1 MVAPSSDYERRLI
14 DNIQPIRYFF
24 LANVLHHAFE
34 LGIFAELE
42 RVPGASAGEI
52 AARLGL
58 DAERLRAT
66 LAYLRNENYLLEEDG
81 EWSLTAKGAGVA
93 QFAPWYQMC
102 VGGYAITFQQ
112 IGDVLRAGAGYATRD
127 SYQVGMGSTGLG
139 VTDTLPLAM
148 QLLDAG
154 AAKCD
159 TLVDLGCGDG
169 RFTIEI
175 LKRRPELRGIGVDPT
190 PASIERA
197 VRLRDE
203 SGLRD
208 RLEFVTATAADVP
221 ALDLPA
227 NGSGIAFLTAFV
239 LQEMLEQDGEGR
251 VEDLLRA
258 TFDAFPDAVWVVVEM
273 DYQPDSPLLGAHGL
287 ARAFYNPYF
296 LIHNITQQR
305 LKPRGWWISLFER
318 AGLEATAATTDPRV
332 DSTGL
337 EIGFLLSKPK

>member
-1 MVAPSSDYERRLI
+1 MTAPSSDYERRLI
-14 DNIQPIRYFF
+14 DSIQPIRYFF
-24 LANVLHHAFE
+24 LASVLHHAFQ
-34 LGIFAELE
+34 LGIFAELA
-42 RVPGASAGEI
+42 RDPGASAGQL

-58 DAERLRAT
+58 DADRLRAT
-66 LAYLRNENYLLEEDG
+66 LAYLRNENYLRDTDG
-81 EWSLTAKGAGVA
+81 GWTLTAKGTGVA

-112 IGDVLRAGAGYATRD
+112 IGDVLAAGAGYATRD

-148 QLLDAG
+148 QLLDAS
-154 AAKCD
+154 AASRH

-175 LKRRPELRGIGVDPT
+175 LKRHPELRGIGVDPT

-197 VRLRDE
+197 TRLRDE

-208 RLEFVTATAADVP
+208 RLEFITATAADVP
-221 ALDLPA
+221 KLDLPEA
-227 NGSGIAFLTAFV
+227 GSGIAFLTAFV
-239 LQEMLEQDGEGR
+239 LQEMLEQDGEQQ

-287 ARAFYNPYF
+287 AQAFYNPYF
-296 LIHNITQQR
+296 LIHNITEQR
-305 LKPRGWWISLFER
+305 LKPRQWWHSLFER
-318 AGLEATAATTDPRV
+318 AGLNALPATTDPRV

-337 EIGFLLSKPK
+337 EIGFLLSRR